1 MMPLLAMEIDNNQ
14 LLAAGAIGTLTVF
27 GMLLKF
33 NAQLKA
39 YIADAARPASA
50 GKVDVQ
56 QPLRVLQEE
65 HVLTKAEH
73 VEHCSHMERRV
84 VALEARTDRI
94 EHKMDLDKKEIIASG
109 EERCILIHNR
119 INDIDRKVSALDER
133 TLTTTATL
141 SVANAKMD
149 RVLERLKA

>member
-73 VEHCSHMERRV
+73 VEHCFHMERRV
-84 VALEARTDRI
+84 TALESRTTMI
-94 EHKMDLDKKEIIASG
+94 ERKMESDKTEIIAAG
-109 EERCILIHNR
+109 EQRSIHIHNR
-119 INDIDRKVSALDER
+119 INDLGHEIAAQPAQIVAL
-133 TLTTTATL
+133 
-141 SVANAKMD
+141 
-149 RVLERLKA
+149 LKNTQGLIK